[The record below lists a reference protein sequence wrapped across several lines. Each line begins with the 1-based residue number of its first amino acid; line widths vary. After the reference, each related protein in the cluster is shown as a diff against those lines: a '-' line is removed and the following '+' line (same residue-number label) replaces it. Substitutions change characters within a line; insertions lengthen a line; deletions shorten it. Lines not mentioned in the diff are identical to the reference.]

1 MMTLRIISMYQQ
13 QLSNDNYLD
22 LFWQPIIERVL
33 VPKLIPIR
41 LIGVTLKN
49 SLPFFKEKTI
59 LYRFPLHGQFYVLCQ
74 FAAY

>member
-22 LFWQPIIERVL
+22 LFWQPIIERFL

-59 LYRFPLHGQFYVLCQ
+59 LHRFPLHWQFYVLCQ

>member
-22 LFWQPIIERVL
+22 LFWQPIIERFL
-33 VPKLIPIR
+33 VPKLILIR

-49 SLPFFKEKTI
+49 SLFFFKEKTI
-59 LYRFPLHGQFYVLCQ
+59 SYRFPLHGQFYVLCQ